1 MDGAPSATAKTTTA
15 PSIGSDP
22 GHALIERVTNA
33 IDAVIEREALRRL
46 TPKTPPP
53 ASPREAVETWL
64 GVPAVRVANLKIK
77 KRQALADEVVIR
89 LLEGSSKRTPTVE
102 IRDLGIG
109 LSPEMLPKTILSLGE
124 SNKIDKL
131 YLAGAYGQ
139 GGSTVLAFCPE
150 GSIFVSRRQPD
161 LLEGQ
166 PDRIA
171 ITFARYNE
179 LDIRKNKNGRYEYLV
194 TGTNEIPNLPNMR
207 LDDFAPGTAV
217 VHLNLQIPQYS
228 ERLTQLTKSL
238 WWLLQNAMFDPVL
251 PIWAEEARPSKLGK
265 KGTSAPDRRTIAGN
279 YTRLQDDRRDRIE
292 YADSIDVNVEF
303 EQEESLVK
311 VHYWVVKPREDKGSL
326 QPIDAYVDPFKP
338 VAYTYYGQLH
348 GSDER
353 RLVAER
359 LQLSYLAK
367 FLIIQVELD
376 HLHPRPRRA
385 ILSTTRDR
393 LKQVPGY
400 IRVSQR
406 A

>member
-64 GVPAVRVANLKIK
+64 GVPAGRVANLKIK

-150 GSIFVSRRQPD
+150 GSIF
-161 LLEGQ
+161 
-166 PDRIA
+166 
-171 ITFARYNE
+171 
-179 LDIRKNKNGRYEYLV
+179 
-194 TGTNEIPNLPNMR
+194 
-207 LDDFAPGTAV
+207 
-217 VHLNLQIPQYS
+217 
-228 ERLTQLTKSL
+228 
-238 WWLLQNAMFDPVL
+238 
-251 PIWAEEARPSKLGK
+251 
-265 KGTSAPDRRTIAGN
+265 
-279 YTRLQDDRRDRIE
+279 
-292 YADSIDVNVEF
+292 
-303 EQEESLVK
+303 
-311 VHYWVVKPREDKGSL
+311 
-326 QPIDAYVDPFKP
+326 
-338 VAYTYYGQLH
+338 
-348 GSDER
+348 
-353 RLVAER
+353 
-359 LQLSYLAK
+359 
-367 FLIIQVELD
+367 
-376 HLHPRPRRA
+376 
-385 ILSTTRDR
+385 
-393 LKQVPGY
+393 GY